1 MNISINPIGVI
12 KKSGK
17 RVKILIYSDFENVI
31 SNVTGDIQK
40 GIELL
45 VVYRIAKKDKDHQV
59 EVSKATLVER
69 VGNLLTVSG
78 IVSADGDSVIDLRR
92 MDDISC

>member
-12 KKSGK
+12 NKSGK
-17 RVKILIYSDFENVI
+17 RAKILIYSEFENII
-31 SNVTGDIQK
+31 SNVTCDIQK

-45 VVYRIAKKDKDHQV
+45 VVHRNVKKNTDHQV
-59 EVSKATLVER
+59 KVSMARLVER

-92 MDDISC
+92 IDEITC

>member
-1 MNISINPIGVI
+1 MNITINPIGVI

-17 RVKILIYSDFENVI
+17 IVKILIYSDFDHTI
-31 SNVTGDIQK
+31 SNITNDIQK

-45 VVYRIAKKDKDHQV
+45 VVYRNAKNDTDHQV
-59 EVSKATLVER
+59 QVSKATLVER
-69 VGNLLTVSG
+69 VGNLLTVNG
-78 IVSADGDSVIDLRR
+78 IVSTDGDSVIDLRR